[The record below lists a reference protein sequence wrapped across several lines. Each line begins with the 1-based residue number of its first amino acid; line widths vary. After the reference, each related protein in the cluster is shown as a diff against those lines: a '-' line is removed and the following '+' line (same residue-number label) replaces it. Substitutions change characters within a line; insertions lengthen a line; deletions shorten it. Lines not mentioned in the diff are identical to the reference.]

1 MKFLV
6 DRCAGKRLADWL
18 RGEGHDVLEARSLG
32 PDPGDRELLEI
43 AAKQE
48 RVLVTID
55 TDFGELIYVDR
66 IAHSGMVR
74 LPDVSAGTRI
84 KIMGKILVQYESQ
97 LRSDAIITVRG
108 DRIRIS
114 KSKD

>member
-1 MKFLV
+1 M
-6 DRCAGKRLADWL
+6 ADWL
-18 RGEGHDVLEARSLG
+18 RGQGHDLLEVRTLG

-43 AAKQE
+43 AAKEE

-84 KIMGKILVQYESQ
+84 KIMGEILVQYESQ

-108 DRIRIS
+108 DRVRIS
-114 KSKD
+114 KPPG